1 MGTKFSEWA
10 GKDNAKEAPAQTE
23 LRHRFEAGFALGLQ
37 YAEARQ
43 ALRLTQQELSE
54 LSGVTQADISR
65 IERGAGNPT
74 EATLQR
80 LAEALGGRLELA
92 LPA

>member
-1 MGTKFSEWA
+1 MGTEFSEWV
-10 GKDNAKEAPAQTE
+10 AKEQGHETPAQTE

-37 YAEARQ
+37 YLEARQ
-43 ALRLTQQELSE
+43 AQRLTQRRLSE
-54 LSGVTQADISR
+54 LSGVPQADISR

-80 LAEALGGRLELA
+80 LAEALGRKLELVA
-92 LPA
+92 A